1 MSFPLHTP
9 AVRAQLAAAPVPA
22 LLLTPR
28 ARRGGR
34 KIRPDDHYDDLAD
47 ELADTAGVTRRAT
60 PVALAG

>member
-28 ARRGGR
+28 TRRRGGR
-34 KIRPDDHYDDLAD
+34 KIRPDDRYDDLAD
-47 ELADTAGVTRRAT
+47 ELADTARVSRRAT
-60 PVALAG
+60 PVTR